1 MLILGIESSCD
12 ECCAAVIEDGRHIC
26 SNGIRSSA
34 AIHEKYGGVVPE
46 IASREHLLAV
56 VPVIEEA
63 LSAAQCQLSDVEAI
77 AVTAG
82 PGLIGSLLVG
92 VSAAKALAA
101 ASGKA
106 LVPVHH
112 LAGHVAANYLA
123 HPELKPPFLALLCS
137 GAHSHIIHVKTYT
150 KYCILARTRDDAAGE
165 AFDKIAREIGLGYP
179 GGPKI
184 DSVSKMGRP
193 DALELPRTHFKDSLD
208 FSFSGL
214 KTAVLNKVQQAEQ
227 KARREGR
234 QREDI
239 LSTADIAASFQEA
252 VCRVLIDHLGQIA
265 EQCGEKQIVLAGG
278 VSANSRLRELAGQLC
293 EEKKLQL
300 YLPPIALCTDNAAMI
315 GAQGYYEYL
324 AGTRADLRLNPRSQW
339 ELGTALLS

>member
-101 ASGKA
+101 ALS
-106 LVPVHH
+106 LI
-112 LAGHVAANYLA
+112 
-123 HPELKPPFLALLCS
+123 
-137 GAHSHIIHVKTYT
+137 HI
-150 KYCILARTRDDAAGE
+150 
-165 AFDKIAREIGLGYP
+165 
-179 GGPKI
+179 
-184 DSVSKMGRP
+184 
-193 DALELPRTHFKDSLD
+193 
-208 FSFSGL
+208 
-214 KTAVLNKVQQAEQ
+214 
-227 KARREGR
+227 
-234 QREDI
+234 
-239 LSTADIAASFQEA
+239 
-252 VCRVLIDHLGQIA
+252 
-265 EQCGEKQIVLAGG
+265 
-278 VSANSRLRELAGQLC
+278 
-293 EEKKLQL
+293 
-300 YLPPIALCTDNAAMI
+300 
-315 GAQGYYEYL
+315 
-324 AGTRADLRLNPRSQW
+324 
-339 ELGTALLS
+339 